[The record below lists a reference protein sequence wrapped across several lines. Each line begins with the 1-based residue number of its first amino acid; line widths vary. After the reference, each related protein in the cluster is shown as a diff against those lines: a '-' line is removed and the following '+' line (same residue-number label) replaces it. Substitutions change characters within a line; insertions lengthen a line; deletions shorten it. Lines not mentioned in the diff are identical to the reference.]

1 MGAGAGLEFMLTNN
15 NLSAK
20 AEYMFTSVGSDRYFD
35 FSRNV
40 IQTSLNN
47 SPGQGW
53 RELSFLA
60 VVWPRFQVPSVQ
72 KARRDGASGSFCT
85 CASR

>member
-1 MGAGAGLEFMLTNN
+1 MLTN

-47 SPGQGW
+47 S
-53 RELSFLA
+53 
-60 VVWPRFQVPSVQ
+60 QVKV
-72 KARRDGASGSFCT
+72 GVNYHF
-85 CASR
+85 